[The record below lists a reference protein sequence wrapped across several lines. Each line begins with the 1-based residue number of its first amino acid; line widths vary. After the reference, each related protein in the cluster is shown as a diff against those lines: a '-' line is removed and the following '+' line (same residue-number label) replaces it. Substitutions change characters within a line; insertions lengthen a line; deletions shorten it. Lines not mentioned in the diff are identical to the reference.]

1 MLAPLLEGCSPGPAY
16 FPVSSSLVF
25 CYNYSRKGTTM
36 KASAR
41 PKQEVLSPNAFIGK
55 KEQPTDADLA
65 AALGPAKPLW
75 DKVVTSLIADCPQLE
90 PEWKFYSPKLGWG
103 FRLQQKKRNIIH
115 FGPCAGSFR
124 VALIYGDK
132 AFRCVRQAELPKRIR
147 DIVATAPKY
156 PEGNGVRIEVTEKDV
171 PAIRK
176 LAKIKLEN

>member
-1 MLAPLLEGCSPGPAY
+1 
-16 FPVSSSLVF
+16 
-25 CYNYSRKGTTM
+25 M

-41 PKQEVLSPNAFIGK
+41 PKQEVLAPNAFIGK

-65 AALGPAKPLW
+65 AALGAAKPLW

-90 PEWKFYSPKLGWG
+90 PEWKSYSPKLGWG
-103 FRLQQKKRNIIH
+103 FRLQQKKRNIVH

-124 VALIYGDK
+124 VAIIYGDK
-132 AFRCVRQAELPKRIR
+132 AFRSVRQAGLPKRIR
-147 DIVATAPKY
+147 EIVATAPKY
-156 PEGNGVRIEVTEKDV
+156 PEGIGVRIEVTPKDV